1 MLQKQD
7 SGSIWVIFPI
17 KNTSS
22 IASAILEDMP
32 VLADIHKKSFARAW
46 TDSEFQSF
54 LGDDK
59 VDCLVL
65 RRSNLR
71 IKDKIIGFVLV
82 RTVLDEAE
90 ILTIAVDPSQRKT
103 GAGEQLMREVMRKL
117 YADRMAK
124 LFLEVDEDNQPA
136 LLLYQKLGFEKVG
149 ERKGYYTSGKD
160 IAATA
165 LIMQI
170 ELDG

>member
-1 MLQKQD
+1 
-7 SGSIWVIFPI
+7 VIFPI

-22 IASAILEDMP
+22 IAPAMLEDVP
-32 VLADIHKKSFARAW
+32 VLSDIHKKSFARAW

-54 LGDDK
+54 LGDDGI
-59 VDCLVL
+59 DCLVL

-90 ILTIAVDPSQRKT
+90 ILTIAVDPVQRKT
-103 GAGEQLMREVMRKL
+103 GAGELLMREVMRKL

-124 LFLEVDEDNQPA
+124 LFLEVDEGNQPA

-160 IAATA
+160 SAATA
-165 LIMQI
+165 LIMQV